1 MGSIVII
8 ILVLLIVLIWSMIS
22 SAKETEEREQKKA
35 EIEKRRTQRQSR
47 SRKPIEELTRK
58 LSEEEM
64 DKLSDEDLIIH
75 VNYLLT
81 LGEVLRQAKER
92 GDKVTA
98 DAVVNMTYT
107 GPLPTKNTDGT
118 YTSIYDSSA
127 TTKTSDVVDNLEGTE

>member
-8 ILVLLIVLIWSMIS
+8 IVVLLIILLWSIIS
-22 SAKETEEREQKKA
+22 SAKEAEVRAQKKA
-35 EIEKRRTQRQSR
+35 EIDKRRAQRQSR
-47 SRKPIEELTRK
+47 PRKPIEELTRK

-64 DKLSDEDLIIH
+64 DELSDEDLIIH

-98 DAVVNMTYT
+98 DAVINMTYK
-107 GPLPTKNTDGT
+107 GPLPTKNADGT
-118 YTSIYDSSA
+118 YTSIYDNPA
-127 TTKTSDVVDNLEGTE
+127 TTSTFDAIDNSK

>member
-1 MGSIVII
+1 
-8 ILVLLIVLIWSMIS
+8 
-22 SAKETEEREQKKA
+22 
-35 EIEKRRTQRQSR
+35 
-47 SRKPIEELTRK
+47 
-58 LSEEEM
+58 M
-64 DKLSDEDLIIH
+64 DELSDEDLIIH

-81 LGEVLRQAKER
+81 LGEVLRQAKES